1 MSNTNDDSNKKQKNV
16 NKEESKEFVEHVP
29 GEYNRNTVRTLIT
42 EEGIMCLV
50 THVYDDGVPYVRT
63 LSIDPSTRLLHSN
76 VTAIDYLNR
85 INSTTHTNAAG
96 DTADDAIS
104 ISSDSTTTID
114 LTDPQSPYLETW
126 RNQTDD

>member
-1 MSNTNDDSNKKQKNV
+1 M

-76 VTAIDYLNR
+76 VTAIEHLDR
-85 INSTTHTNAAG
+85 IDSNTHTNAAG
-96 DTADDAIS
+96 GTAEDAIS

-126 RNQTDD
+126 RNRTED